1 MRRFALNLVVCA
13 MTLLCTSNTA
23 NEARSTEPDLPR
35 AREGR
40 YPGLD
45 PAWKGP
51 FFFAQLADT
60 QFGMFDKDERWDKE
74 TVLFTRAVEHINRLK
89 PRFVIV
95 CGDLVNQPAGTPLN
109 GAQVAEF
116 KRIARLID
124 RRIPLVCVCGNHDV
138 GNIPNATGLAGYRRD
153 FGDDWFSFQVAGIY
167 AIVLNSSLIWDPSGA
182 PEEYQKQEAWFKA
195 ELERAG
201 AANVKH
207 VLVFQHHPWFLNKPD
222 DADQYFTIPRVRR
235 DPALALMRK
244 AGVRAVFAGHYHRN
258 AYGRDGEME
267 MVTTS
272 AVGMQLGKDA
282 SGFRIVRVFEAKID
296 HRYYGLDE
304 VPQSVKLD

>member
-1 MRRFALNLVVCA
+1 MRRFALPLILCA
-13 MTLLCTSNTA
+13 MTLTCISDA
-23 NEARSTEPDLPR
+23 PNEAHSTEPELAR
-35 AREGR
+35 ARDGR

-45 PAWKGP
+45 PAWNGP
-51 FFFAQLADT
+51 FFFLQLADT

-74 TVLFTRAVEHINRLK
+74 TALFTRAVEHINRLK

-109 GAQVAEF
+109 GAQTAEF
-116 KRIARLID
+116 KRIARQISRD
-124 RRIPLVCVCGNHDV
+124 IPLVCVCGNHDV
-138 GNIPNATGLAGYRRD
+138 GNIPTPKGLAGYRRD

-182 PEEYQKQEAWFKA
+182 PDEHAKQDAWFSA
-195 ELERAG
+195 ELERAK
-201 AANVKH
+201 ASDAKH
-207 VLVFQHHPWFLNKPD
+207 ILVFQHHPWFLNKPD

-258 AYGRDGEME
+258 AHGRDGAME
-267 MVTTS
+267 MITTS
-272 AVGMQLGKDA
+272 AVGMPLGKDP
-282 SGFRIVRVFEAKID
+282 SGFRIVKVYETRLEHQYHGLEAVPERV
-296 HRYYGLDE
+296 E
-304 VPQSVKLD
+304 VR